1 MNISNISCLG
11 NDPEK
16 TFYATTYPQAVMCE
30 SMLRDVYIGKNRDRN
45 ISQYKI
51 HVESHEIFDFENV
64 GNHVYGYRITVT
76 VNPNNLMDIGFE
88 ITDVFIWDKPAEF
101 RINESRGG
109 QSGYHFHDVF
119 VTGRSANEAVLNAKE
134 LIIRQYMPDEEEN
147 DDE

>member
-1 MNISNISCLG
+1 MNMTTK
-11 NDPEK
+11 K

-64 GNHVYGYRITVT
+64 GNHVYGYRITAT

-88 ITDVFIWDKPAEF
+88 ITDVFIWDKPAES
-101 RINESRGG
+101 RINESHSG
-109 QSGYHFHDVF
+109 QSGYHFYDVL
-119 VTGRSANEAVLNAKE
+119 VTGRSANEAVLNTKE